1 MKKLKYLVLIL
12 MILVFLSGLG
22 VLLYPYIRGYLVD
35 RQIERTA
42 EEFLSRVE
50 TDPISPYPSES
61 QLDQD
66 TPSDSP
72 EPTEPDTYTDLWR
85 DMVDYNKEIYI
96 NGQKGLDCKLAYED
110 PSFVLADYGLETSHF
125 LLTTNN
131 GGTYMK
137 TKIMK
142 CLALVLAMTC
152 ILCFPT
158 PASAAAQGTDGTEL
172 EVVQPEQLE
181 IQLGES
187 WAGVA
192 FELKT
197 DAGMYPGVIL
207 VGEDG
212 ILRLE
217 IGGSTSYI
225 LTCMNSEVEI
235 PEPDAAQRTEGVSE
249 AEDTADT
256 LPTEDT
262 EAAAYPEESTAPV
275 EADMADGTVS
285 GIPIA
290 HLALFG
296 GGLIVAVGV
305 LIGIHIFQKRREGSC
320 AEDDDEND
328 EI

>member
-1 MKKLKYLVLIL
+1 
-12 MILVFLSGLG
+12 
-22 VLLYPYIRGYLVD
+22 
-35 RQIERTA
+35 
-42 EEFLSRVE
+42 
-50 TDPISPYPSES
+50 
-61 QLDQD
+61 
-66 TPSDSP
+66 
-72 EPTEPDTYTDLWR
+72 
-85 DMVDYNKEIYI
+85 
-96 NGQKGLDCKLAYED
+96 
-110 PSFVLADYGLETSHF
+110 
-125 LLTTNN
+125 
-131 GGTYMK
+131 MK

-249 AEDTADT
+249 AE
-256 LPTEDT
+256 
-262 EAAAYPEESTAPV
+262 AAAYPEESTAPV

>member
-1 MKKLKYLVLIL
+1 M
-12 MILVFLSGLG
+12 
-22 VLLYPYIRGYLVD
+22 
-35 RQIERTA
+35 
-42 EEFLSRVE
+42 
-50 TDPISPYPSES
+50 
-61 QLDQD
+61 
-66 TPSDSP
+66 
-72 EPTEPDTYTDLWR
+72 
-85 DMVDYNKEIYI
+85 
-96 NGQKGLDCKLAYED
+96 
-110 PSFVLADYGLETSHF
+110 
-125 LLTTNN
+125 
-131 GGTYMK
+131 
-137 TKIMK
+137 
-142 CLALVLAMTC
+142 
-152 ILCFPT
+152 
-158 PASAAAQGTDGTEL
+158 
-172 EVVQPEQLE
+172 VQPEKLE